1 MSGRTQTKHTH
12 LNTQTHAVPSLT
24 HSVVLVPSH
33 ESHYLG
39 ISMLL
44 CTGERVWE
52 RRAAWV
58 ETYISVYHSHSPVVG
73 LVLSLDSADSPGWA
87 YLRADYGEHGVFSPP
102 LPHVLTYL
110 LLALILFSRTA
121 CTEKKNTLGVLET
134 PQSRYAV

>member
-102 LPHVLTYL
+102 SPPCPYL
-110 LLALILFSRTA
+110 LTVCVDFCSPAQVVRSRKTRR
-121 CTEKKNTLGVLET
+121 VF
-134 PQSRYAV
+134 